1 MAATTATKPFRIGM
15 LGAGT
20 VGGGVYELIMG
31 AAAAS
36 SSSSGGSRPVV
47 ISKICVRSLDKPR
60 DFTLD
65 PAQTVLT
72 TDVSQLLQDDDDD
85 DIDCLVEVAGGC
97 GDVVKGAV
105 LKALQQ
111 GKVVVTANKA
121 LLAEH
126 LPEIE
131 QTAAASSNNP
141 TTARLGY
148 EAAVCGGIPII
159 NALATAYAGDQITA
173 VAGICNGTTNFMLS
187 AMAKDSSIQYAD
199 ILKQAQDLG
208 YAEADPTADVEGHDV
223 RAKIAI
229 LAKLAFGKTVA
240 VEDIPCAGI
249 SQITS
254 DDFSFAKEKLGAT
267 IKLIGTAALVAS
279 KDDDD
284 SDEEKLSVYVTPA
297 VVPWTHMLAT
307 IDGSGNCVSVTSR
320 NMGTCSYTG
329 PGAGRYPTANS
340 IVADIYRAA
349 EDSLP
354 CTAFPVPRSCAGR
367 SFTLEKDYKSDFY
380 IRIPVAAATIDNV
393 DDKLLALGR
402 QHGLDLTVDLTEFAG
417 PRFAIVRDATQSA
430 VAAFG
435 NAVAQLDCVSGAPL
449 CMPIMKE

>member
-1 MAATTATKPFRIGM
+1 M

-31 AAAAS
+31 AA
-36 SSSSGGSRPVV
+36 SSSSGSRPVT

-72 TDVSQLLQDDDDD
+72 TDVSELLQDDDD

-97 GDVVKGAV
+97 GDAVKGAV
-105 LKALQQ
+105 LKALKQ

-126 LPEIE
+126 LPAIE
-131 QTAAASSNNP
+131 QAAAAASTN
-141 TTARLGY
+141 TTAARLGY

-159 NALATAYAGDQITA
+159 NALATAYAGDQITS

-187 AMAKDSSIQYAD
+187 AMAQDSRIQYAD

-254 DDFSFAKEKLGAT
+254 DDFSFAKEKLCGT
-267 IKLIGTAALVAS
+267 IKLIGTAALVAG
-279 KDDDD
+279 DDDD
-284 SDEEKLSVYVTPA
+284 NEEKLSVYVTPA

-349 EDSLP
+349 DNSLP
-354 CTAFPVPRSCAGR
+354 SMAFPVPRSCAGR
-367 SFTLEKDYKSDFY
+367 SFTLVNDYKSDFY
-380 IRIPVAAATIDNV
+380 IRIPVAASTIDNV

-402 QHGLDLTVDLTEFAG
+402 QHDLDLTVDLTEFAG

-435 NAVAQLDCVSGAPL
+435 NAVAQLDSVSGAPL
-449 CMPIMKE
+449 CMPIMK